1 MADEVSAGS
10 PPWWCLSTLL
20 PTCLHVYHS
29 GGRRLGVV
37 GPPGT
42 RSAAFLESL
51 VEMEELQFLPWAPS
65 QRFQVSDTDTWIQKL
80 GRFIWE
86 DT

>member
-1 MADEVSAGS
+1 MADEVSARS
-10 PPWWCLSTLL
+10 PSRWCLSTLF
-20 PTCLHVYHS
+20 PTCPHVCLS

-42 RSAAFLESL
+42 PSAAFLESL
-51 VEMEELQFLPWAPS
+51 VEMEELWFLPWAPS
-65 QRFQVSDTDTWIQKL
+65 QPFQVSDTDTWIQKL
-80 GRFIWE
+80 GSFICE